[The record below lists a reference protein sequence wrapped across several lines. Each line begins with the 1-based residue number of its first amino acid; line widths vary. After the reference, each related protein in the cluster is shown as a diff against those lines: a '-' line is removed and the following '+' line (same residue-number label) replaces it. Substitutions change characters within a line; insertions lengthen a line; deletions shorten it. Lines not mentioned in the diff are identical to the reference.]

1 MIWLNGDIVSADG
14 AVSAHDRGLLLGESV
29 FETMLVKNHVPQFW
43 SAHLARLTASC
54 AALGLTQPYGAVAL
68 RDGVLAL
75 FAADKTLHG
84 EDGRAI
90 LRLTV
95 TGGNGGRGL
104 VPGADAKPVMMMQ
117 LSVAPPRRHT
127 LRLHKS
133 NVLRFA
139 GQFATAH
146 KSGQYVDNILARRQ
160 ALAAK
165 ADEAVMANQHGR
177 LACAAAGNVFVRFD
191 NRLLT
196 PPVSEGALPGIIRGA
211 LLEKA
216 EIDGLH
222 IEEAPI
228 DMAQLQTAAALYVTN
243 SVNGVA
249 AAAFGAPDAA
259 QKKQGLALNDA
270 LPEFLS
276 F

>member
-1 MIWLNGDIVSADG
+1 MIWMNGELRDADG

-29 FETMLVKNHVPQFW
+29 FETMLLKNHVPQFW
-43 SAHLARLTASC
+43 AAHLARLKASC
-54 AALGLTQPYGAVAL
+54 AALNLAWAYNEAAL
-68 RDGVLAL
+68 RDAAIALLA
-75 FAADKTLHG
+75 ACDKRG
-84 EDGRAI
+84 EKTERAV

-104 VPGADAKPVMMMQ
+104 VAPADTKPMVMMQ
-117 LSVAPPRRHT
+117 LSVAPPMPQAVT
-127 LRLHKS
+127 LHNS
-133 NVLRFA
+133 DILRFA
-139 GQFATAH
+139 GQSMTAH
-146 KSGQYVDNILARRQ
+146 KTGQYVDNILARKQ

-177 LACAAAGNVFVRFD
+177 VACAAAGNIFVRFD

-216 EIDGLH
+216 EIDGLK
-222 IEEAPI
+222 IEEAQI
-228 DMAQLQTAAALYVTN
+228 DMARLAAADGLFVSN
-243 SVNGVA
+243 SLHSVIA
-249 AAAFGAPDAA
+249 AAYGSVSAA
-259 QKKQGLALNDA
+259 QKKQGLALRDA
-270 LPEFLS
+270 LPEFSS